1 VFKIYN
7 TLTSRKEVF
16 KPLSRSLVRMYVCGP
31 TVYDKTHIGHAK
43 AYLAFDVLRRYLEF
57 KGYNV
62 LEVVNITDIDDKI
75 IRKSIE
81 LKVDYREIADKY
93 YRDFMEACE
102 KLNIRRAHIY
112 PKATEHIED
121 IINII
126 KELIEKGY
134 AYEADGN
141 VYFDVKRFKDYGKLS
156 KINLEQV
163 KPQEEGVGKRNPQ
176 DFALWKKAKPMEPY
190 WDSPWGPGR
199 PGWHIECSAMS
210 SKYLGKQFD
219 IHGGGEDLIFPHHE
233 NEIAQSEACFNKTP
247 WVKYWV
253 HVGLLMMGKDKMS
266 KSYGN
271 IITVEEITAKYSPM
285 KVRFYLISGHY
296 RSQMVFQEESL
307 ESVGAAYE
315 RILNTISALKSISSA
330 MDVKVKEG
338 SLKRIMN
345 VGRIRRRFLEAL
357 DDDLNTPK
365 ALAEIH
371 SLTNLANDEIIPKE
385 DNLAA
390 SVALKVYEDAYR
402 ILGVFRETF
411 EEWKA
416 GEDKRLYELVNLL
429 VTVRQIHRSRKDWEV
444 ADLIARG
451 LRSLGIELSDQK
463 DKTVWWFKST

>member
-1 VFKIYN
+1 
-7 TLTSRKEVF
+7 
-16 KPLSRSLVRMYVCGP
+16 
-31 TVYDKTHIGHAK
+31 
-43 AYLAFDVLRRYLEF
+43 
-57 KGYNV
+57 
-62 LEVVNITDIDDKI
+62 
-75 IRKSIE
+75 
-81 LKVDYREIADKY
+81 
-93 YRDFMEACE
+93 
-102 KLNIRRAHIY
+102 
-112 PKATEHIED
+112 
-121 IINII
+121 
-126 KELIEKGY
+126 
-134 AYEADGN
+134 
-141 VYFDVKRFKDYGKLS
+141 
-156 KINLEQV
+156 
-163 KPQEEGVGKRNPQ
+163 
-176 DFALWKKAKPMEPY
+176 
-190 WDSPWGPGR
+190 
-199 PGWHIECSAMS
+199 
-210 SKYLGKQFD
+210 
-219 IHGGGEDLIFPHHE
+219 
-233 NEIAQSEACFNKTP
+233 
-247 WVKYWV
+247 
-253 HVGLLMMGKDKMS
+253 MMGKDKMS

-330 MDVKVKEG
+330 MDVNVKEG
-338 SLKRIMN
+338 SLKRVMN

-416 GEDKRLYELVNLL
+416 GEDKRLYELINLL